1 MFLPQKRGVQGNFG
15 DDEYIYYIL
24 IVVLVSQVYVY
35 IQNHHIIYFKY
46 VQFSV
51 LSIYLNIAV
60 LFFFKDCFSFAIA

>member
-15 DDEYIYYIL
+15 GDEYIYYLDCCSGFTGVCI
-24 IVVLVSQVYVY
+24 Y
-35 IQNHHIIYFKY
+35 IQSHHIIYFKY